1 MVDMKTEPEALTTTT
16 TTTTTATTTLTT
28 NSNEQNDDQVN
39 DSVGAK
45 IKNETAQVSTANN
58 DNNNNSNNNANNNG
72 AGAGEHEEED
82 DDDAEFDDEEDEAQ
96 NNNHQNGSKDDNEKT
111 NLIVNYLP
119 QQMTDEDFEQLFKKF
134 GKMKSC
140 KIVRNRITGYS
151 YGFGFVDYETHE
163 QALKAI
169 EALNG
174 QEVDTKKIKVA
185 FARPAG
191 QDIKQANL
199 YVKNVPSS
207 WSQEEVRKVFEP
219 YGNIIQVR
227 VLGND
232 RGVAFV
238 LFDLRKQAQDALEA
252 LNGKQVDGCETPFE
266 IKFAAEKKGEKQRN
280 SRGGAGSGSGNKNQL
295 NRRGGNRGGN
305 FGGGGRNNQSNNNS
319 NSNSSNNNN
328 RNNRSNSNNRRS
340 TSQGRGGN
348 MFMKSNNNSNNGNT
362 AYGSMNGGVGPMRQQ
377 QTNRTNRYAPFVPVQ
392 QPQPTMAPQ
401 PAPMTPYG
409 YAQQPMLPY
418 MMPGQPM
425 MQMPLSQQSMPMTSA
440 PLNPYSMG
448 AQMAPIGYA
457 QPPPMAQPSAAMNNM
472 YNVASNTMN
481 NAAQMQPQLGQ
492 PMNMRGNSSGGSSSG
507 VGGGGGQSDGV
518 TLFVYNIGPDC
529 DENELKGMFTPYGTV
544 VRCNVVRKTPGGET
558 KGFGFVTLK
567 NRENA
572 NSAIAGLNNTMRNG
586 RSLQV
591 SFKK

>member
-1 MVDMKTEPEALTTTT
+1 MKTEPEATT
-16 TTTTTATTTLTT
+16 TTTTTATTTIITT
-28 NSNEQNDDQVN
+28 NTNEQSDQVS
-39 DSVGAK
+39 DLVGAK
-45 IKNETAQVSTANN
+45 IRVESEQTSNTSNN
-58 DNNNNSNNNANNNG
+58 DNNNNNG
-72 AGAGEHEEED
+72 AGRND
-82 DDDAEFDDEEDEAQ
+82 DDDDDEAEFDDDEDERS
-96 NNNHQNGSKDDNEKT
+96 NNQNGSVKEEHEKT

-119 QQMTDEDFEQLFKKF
+119 QQMPDEDFEELFKKY

-140 KIVRNRITGYS
+140 KIVRNRNTGYS

-169 EALNG
+169 EELNG
-174 QEVDTKKIKVA
+174 HEVDTKKIKVA

-207 WSQEEVRKVFEP
+207 WSQEDVRKVFEP
-219 YGNIIQVR
+219 YGSIIQVR

-238 LFDLRKQAQDALEA
+238 LFDLRKQAQDALDA
-252 LNGKQVDGCETPFE
+252 MNGKQVDGCEAPFE
-266 IKFAAEKKGEKQRN
+266 IKFAAEKKGEKQRA
-280 SRGGAGSGSGNKNQL
+280 SRGGGGGNKNNM

-305 FGGGGRNNQSNNNS
+305 FSGRNNQNGNHN
-319 NSNSSNNNN
+319 NNNN

-348 MFMKSNNNSNNGNT
+348 MYMKNNNNNGNNN
-362 AYGSMNGGVGPMRQQ
+362 YGNMNGGVGPMRQQ

-392 QPQPTMAPQ
+392 QPPPTMAPQ

-418 MMPGQPM
+418 MMPGQSM
-425 MQMPLSQQSMPMTSA
+425 MQMPLSQQSMPMANA

-457 QPPPMAQPSAAMNNM
+457 QPPMVQPPAAMNNM
-472 YNVASNTMN
+472 YNVASNTLN

-492 PMNMRGNSSGGSSSG
+492 PMNMNRSNPS
-507 VGGGGGQSDGV
+507 GGGGGNQSDGV

-529 DENELKGMFTPYGTV
+529 EENELKGMFTPYGAV

-567 NRENA
+567 NRDNA
-572 NSAIAGLNNTMRNG
+572 NAAIAGLNNTMRNG